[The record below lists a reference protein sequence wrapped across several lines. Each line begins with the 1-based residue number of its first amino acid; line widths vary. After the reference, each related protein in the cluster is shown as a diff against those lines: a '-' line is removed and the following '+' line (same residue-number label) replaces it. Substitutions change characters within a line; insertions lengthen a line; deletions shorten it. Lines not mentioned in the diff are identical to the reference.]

1 MIGLVSPGPE
11 CEEANDP
18 LSPTT
23 RFLLHLEEDLL
34 PLHFNYMA
42 DSDGDY
48 LHLQS
53 PSQTSTHTLRVGDL
67 QPSFTPI
74 TQVSALPEERDL
86 NNNTP
91 VPDPLA
97 PVLLPGQ
104 QLLHG
109 PSLDWWL
116 EQDLHPKTFIWSW

>member
-1 MIGLVSPGPE
+1 MEIIST
-11 CEEANDP
+11 
-18 LSPTT
+18 PTV
-23 RFLLHLEEDLL
+23 L
-34 PLHFNYMA
+34 P
-42 DSDGDY
+42 
-48 LHLQS
+48 
-53 PSQTSTHTLRVGDL
+53 QTITHTLRLGDL

-86 NNNTP
+86 NNNIP

-116 EQDLHPKTFIWSW
+116 EQDLHPKTFTRSR